1 VVPVPVI
8 LTCVNSPIG
17 VCEEKLTTR
26 QLSLRPIIS
35 PACPGCFLLT
45 STAIVFSTRR
55 RLFFSWMAA
64 CSATAILP
72 LLRRMKK
79 TIAAFHVNAS
89 GVRRTQHP
97 TSFERIDIEFI
108 LTSPDAALADLQ
120 KAARLAEESIC
131 PVWAMLKGNVDIVPG
146 YQVMASR

>member
-1 VVPVPVI
+1 MDAPVSVTI
-8 LTCVNSPIG
+8 DLVN
-17 VCEEKLTTR
+17 EKVRFSGSARDLPAVSADYFPPLGDGQGYTGLELLL
-26 QLSLRPIIS
+26 LSL
-35 PACPGCFLLT
+35 
-45 STAIVFSTRR
+45 
-55 RLFFSWMAA
+55 AA

-79 TIAAFHVNAS
+79 TVVAFHVNAS

-120 KAARLAEESIC
+120 KAAQLAEESIC
-131 PVWAMLKGNVDIVPG
+131 PVWAMLKGSVDIVPG
-146 YQVMASR
+146 YQITASR

>member
-1 VVPVPVI
+1 MDAPVSIKIDLVD
-8 LTCVNSPIG
+8 
-17 VCEEKLTTR
+17 EKVRFSGSARDLPAVSADYFPPLGDGQGYTGLELLL
-26 QLSLRPIIS
+26 LSL
-35 PACPGCFLLT
+35 
-45 STAIVFSTRR
+45 
-55 RLFFSWMAA
+55 AA
-64 CSATAILP
+64 CSATAIVP

-79 TIAAFHVNAS
+79 TVAAFHVNAS

-120 KAARLAEESIC
+120 KAAQLAEESIC

-146 YQVMASR
+146 YQVTASR